1 MKSHSL
7 LNRFAILA
15 AIAALLGGEARACGF
30 AWEYTLQDALTSA
43 VLWNRPVVLVFT
55 GSDWSPRS
63 IKLDKE
69 IFSNTTFAN
78 WFGDSFS
85 PCNADFPQRRPLP
98 DATLAENTA
107 LAMKFN
113 VKHFPTL
120 IALRPDG
127 TEFARLEYNGESL
140 ARMTDIVKSWHDHF
154 EDPPA
159 PASGSGGADAS
170 GKTAARQ

>member
-7 LNRFAILA
+7 LHRFASLA
-15 AIAALLGGEARACGF
+15 AAAALLGGVAHASGITW
-30 AWEYTLQDALTSA
+30 ASTLQDALTSA
-43 VLWNRPVVLVFT
+43 AVSNRPVVLVFT

-63 IKLDKE
+63 IKLDQE
-69 IFSNTTFAN
+69 IFSNTGFAN

-140 ARMTDIVKSWHDHF
+140 PQM
-154 EDPPA
+154 
-159 PASGSGGADAS
+159 
-170 GKTAARQ
+170 

>member
-1 MKSHSL
+1 MISHSL
-7 LNRFAILA
+7 LRRFAILA
-15 AIAALLGGEARACGF
+15 AAAALLGGQVRACGF
-30 AWEYTLQDALTSA
+30 TWEYTLQDALTSA
-43 VLWNRPVVLVFT
+43 ALWNRPVVLVFT

-63 IKLDKE
+63 IKLDQE
-69 IFSNTTFAN
+69 IFSDTKFAN

-85 PCNADFPQRRPLP
+85 PCNADFPQRRQLP
-98 DATLAENTA
+98 DATLAENTS

-113 VKHFPTL
+113 IKHFPTL

-140 ARMTDIVKSWHDHF
+140 AQMTTLAKSWLAHF

-159 PASGSGGADAS
+159 PETTAPRVGGE
-170 GKTAARQ
+170 TVAR

>member
-1 MKSHSL
+1 MNSHSL
-7 LNRFAILA
+7 LRRLAILA
-15 AIAALLGGEARACGF
+15 AAALLGGQALACGF
-30 AWEYTLQDALTSA
+30 TWEYTLQDALTSA
-43 VLWNRPVVLVFT
+43 ALWNRPVVLVFT

-63 IKLDKE
+63 IKLDQE
-69 IFSNTTFAN
+69 IFSNTQFAN

-98 DATLAENTA
+98 DATLAENTS

-140 ARMTDIVKSWHDHF
+140 AQMTAIVKSWHAHF
-154 EDPPA
+154 EDPPV
-159 PASGSGGADAS
+159 PGSPSPNADRE
-170 GKTAARQ
+170 TVAR